1 MPAALTL
8 LLDVAALL
16 VSKATFIGL
25 RLLTLYWC
33 ASLSGS
39 IEFGTLSLAF
49 TVAEICR
56 FVGDW
61 GCDTLALRRFSRPD
75 LGEAQQQLWQ
85 LLPLRVMSSLV
96 AGTLALLI
104 ITQVVQTA
112 VPMHGWLIAATA
124 VSSLWLNL
132 GVNWLQARGELKSGA
147 ALLAVM
153 ALGTA
158 AVLLHILR
166 GQSSISQLLMVLI
179 GSELL
184 MAACLLALIARRQRL
199 RFVLNHS
206 QLLDW
211 LRQATPIALAAFIAL
226 AYGRFDFFFIKAQ
239 APGQALGDYALAN
252 RMTEPCLF
260 IAAALASTL
269 YARAASRA
277 LVGDAGLQDMAW
289 IWVRRVV
296 SVAAVL
302 GLLLFV
308 VLPQF
313 LAFRFPD
320 YHQAPLF
327 ARFAALT
334 LAFRCINLC
343 LTAFIQATG
352 AYGQMLRLS
361 VFNMFLIALL
371 VFALGGLWSAVGA
384 AAAVAVGEMVNTVR
398 QWRVLGRQL
407 KLSPATFSSQPP

>member
-33 ASLSGS
+33 ASLVGS
-39 IEFGTLSLAF
+39 NEFGALSLAF

-85 LLPLRVMSSLV
+85 LLPLRLLSSLV
-96 AGTLALLI
+96 AGVLALVV
-104 ITQVVQTA
+104 ITQVVQPV
-112 VPMHGWLIAATA
+112 VPMHGALIAMTA

-132 GVNWLQARGELKSGA
+132 GVNWLQARGQLKPAA

-153 ALGTA
+153 ALTTA
-158 AVLLHILR
+158 AVLLHSLR
-166 GQSSISQLLMVLI
+166 SQASISQLLTVLI
-179 GSELL
+179 GAEFL

-199 RFVLNHS
+199 HFACNRL

-211 LRQATPIALAAFIAL
+211 LRQATPIALAAWMAL

-239 APGQALGDYALAN
+239 ATAQALGDYALAN
-252 RMTEPCLF
+252 RMIEPCLF

-269 YARAASRA
+269 YARAASRVLA
-277 LVGDAGLQDMAW
+277 GDVNIEVMAW
-289 IWVRRVV
+289 MWVRRVMSIAV
-296 SVAAVL
+296 VL
-302 GLLLFV
+302 GL
-308 VLPQF
+308 VLF
-313 LAFRFPD
+313 LALPLFLASRFPD

-327 ARFAALT
+327 VRFAALT
-334 LAFRCINLC
+334 LVFRCINLC

-352 AYGQMLRLS
+352 GYGQMLRLS
-361 VFNMFLIALL
+361 IFNMFLIALL
-371 VFALGGLWSAVGA
+371 VLALGGLWSAIGA
-384 AAAVAVGEMVNTVR
+384 AAAVAVGEMVNTLR
-398 QWRVLGRQL
+398 QWRVLRRQL
-407 KLSPATFSSQPP
+407 KLPPTIFSAQSS